1 MKNNKKELLIWR
13 RLDNSAKIYPLSTG
27 RKYSTVFRLSVL
39 LKENIK
45 PEVLQDSLNE
55 TLEKYKSFKVR
66 LKKGFFWHYLENN
79 PKLPIVEEEKEYP
92 CKYIEPSL
100 NRGYLF
106 KVTYFANKIN
116 IDIFHALTD
125 GNSGTVFF
133 KEIIYKYLDKC
144 YPNEL
149 ENENKRIVKIED
161 NTEDSYIK
169 NYDKYSKSNGIIKS
183 AYKLKGKKLRLGA
196 VSAIHQII
204 NLEQLKD
211 ETKK

>member
-45 PEVLQDSLNE
+45 PDVLQDSLNE

-125 GNSGTVFF
+125 GNSGNVFF
-133 KEIIYKYLDKC
+133 KEVIY
-144 YPNEL
+144 
-149 ENENKRIVKIED
+149 
-161 NTEDSYIK
+161 T
-169 NYDKYSKSNGIIKS
+169 
-183 AYKLKGKKLRLGA
+183 
-196 VSAIHQII
+196 
-204 NLEQLKD
+204 
-211 ETKK
+211 